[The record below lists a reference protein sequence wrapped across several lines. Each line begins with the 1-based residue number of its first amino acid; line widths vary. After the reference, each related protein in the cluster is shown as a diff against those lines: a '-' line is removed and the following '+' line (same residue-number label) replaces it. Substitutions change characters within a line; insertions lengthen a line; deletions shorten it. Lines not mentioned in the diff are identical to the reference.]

1 VTTTTT
7 TRSGALGAGVD
18 VSARVRIFYEE
29 LPFNYEGSEEAA
41 VEQVRGNP
49 IRVYSDLDA
58 LLRTPRI
65 RRVVEVGC
73 GAGWLSNSLALHYG
87 KQVVGVDMTE
97 RALERA
103 RRVASRV
110 GFAEQVHFIAADLFA
125 FRPSE
130 VPDLVV
136 SVGCLH
142 HTHDCEAAFR
152 HVASFV
158 ERGGFVFVGLY
169 HAYGRRPFLALFR
182 EILERAGEDAAFQR
196 YRELNPAIAD
206 QTFLR
211 SWFRDQVLHPHE
223 SQHTLREVSG
233 WLSEL
238 GFDLRSTS
246 INRFQPFADVRD
258 LFVLEREYEEI
269 SRRRNRID
277 KRYFPGF
284 FTVLAERR

>member
-1 VTTTTT
+1 MALSSSVEV
-7 TRSGALGAGVD
+7 GAD
-18 VSARVRIFYEE
+18 VSARVRRFYEE
-29 LPFNYEGSEEAA
+29 LPFNYEGTDEAA
-41 VEQVRGNP
+41 VEQVRANP

-58 LLRTPRI
+58 LLRTPEI
-65 RRVVEVGC
+65 RDVVEVGC

-87 KQVVGVDMTE
+87 KQVVAVDMAE

-103 RRVASRV
+103 RRVASSV
-110 GFAEQVHFIAADLFA
+110 GVAEKVRFITTDLFA
-125 FRPSE
+125 FRPSQ

-142 HTHDCEAAFR
+142 HTHDCKRAFR
-152 HVASFV
+152 HVAGLV
-158 ERGGFVFVGLY
+158 DRGGFVFVGLY
-169 HAYGRRPFLALFR
+169 HRYGRRPFLDLFH
-182 EILERAGEDAAFQR
+182 EILEREGEEAALRR

-206 QTFLR
+206 ETFLR

-223 SQHTLREVSG
+223 SQHTLQEVCG

-238 GFDLRSTS
+238 GLELRSTS
-246 INRFQPFADVRD
+246 INRFERFTDVRD
-258 LFVLEREYEEI
+258 LFVREREYEEI

-284 FTVLAERR
+284 FTILAERR